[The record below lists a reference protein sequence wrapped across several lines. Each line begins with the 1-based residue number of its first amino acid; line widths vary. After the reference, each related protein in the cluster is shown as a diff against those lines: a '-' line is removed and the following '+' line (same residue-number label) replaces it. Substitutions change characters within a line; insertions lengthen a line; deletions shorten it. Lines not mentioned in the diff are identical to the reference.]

1 MNDPT
6 LNENVN
12 QNNND
17 EPTASGS
24 AAQPGGEVHPPQSM
38 TDTPIPPQPT
48 AGAPIPPQSAPEGT
62 SPYAYDAERSP
73 HSALRSPLSPTY
85 PYAQSAEKSPLSAL
99 RSPLSVTR
107 TDYLFAGGFL
117 LLCIAVVAM
126 GLFGAFNL
134 GFTVSYG
141 ALFLALTAY
150 LKRPGVSPGP
160 FGCVCGAL
168 ALATTS
174 VFFLCANFQ
183 LKFFACVSILC
194 LSSVWFY
201 SLSGRTEEKGDLG
214 LVKNLF
220 EHTAGSTVAHFGESW
235 RGLLF
240 SGDRK
245 TVGKAL
251 VGVLCALP
259 VAIAAVALLVKAD
272 GAFEALTLSLLDR
285 SFWLILKIGMGLFAG
300 VFVIAFALAMRKTEP
315 QTQKEPSPG
324 RLDAVYAVAFTAVLC
339 LCYCFYL
346 FSQLAYFFD
355 AFRGLIPPEYDFSFS
370 DYARQGFFELC
381 WIAGINFTVVFA
393 VLLLAKPK
401 DGRLHPVL
409 KGTCTFICLFTLLV
423 IATAIAKMVMYI
435 KEYGMTELRVGTGAF
450 MCFIVAVFIAL
461 TLRLYLPKVRVL
473 RVALIGAA
481 CTVLLLGAGNYDGF
495 IASYN
500 DKTVYAENPGDSA
513 VDELRDLGPDGVPY
527 IVKLAENDNPMVAKR
542 ADEVLYDLCYDYYGY
557 DYDFDS
563 AGTRTDS
570 FAPVY
575 DFSVKTQSGFNH
587 YNLPVAK
594 AYKALDAYFT
604 GDRPLRDAVTD
615 RLTELTTAPP
625 VSTTEGETEP

>member
-1 MNDPT
+1 MNET
-6 LNENVN
+6 QTNENAIRNGTVN
-12 QNNND
+12 K
-17 EPTASGS
+17 
-24 AAQPGGEVHPPQSM
+24 
-38 TDTPIPPQPT
+38 PIT
-48 AGAPIPPQSAPEGT
+48 AGPEARQSAPQPQAVPGA
-62 SPYAYDAERSP
+62 P
-73 HSALRSPLSPTY
+73 Y
-85 PYAQSAEKSPLSAL
+85 PYAPNAGGFSAAPAVQKEAFPVGG
-99 RSPLSVTR
+99 R
-107 TDYLFAGGFL
+107 DYMFAGGFL
-117 LLCIAVVAM
+117 LLCVAVVAM

-134 GFTVSYG
+134 GFTVSYA
-141 ALFLALTAY
+141 ALFLALSAY
-150 LKRPGVSPGP
+150 LKRPDVTPGA

-174 VFFLCANFQ
+174 VFFLSANFQ
-183 LKFFACVSILC
+183 LKFFACVSIIC

-201 SLSGRTEEKGDLG
+201 TLSGRKEEKGDLG
-214 LVKNLF
+214 LLKNLV
-220 EHTAGSTVAHFGESW
+220 EHTAGSTAQHFGESW

-240 SGDRK
+240 SGNRK

-259 VAIAAVALLVKAD
+259 VAVAAVALLVKAD

-285 SFWLILKIGMGLFAG
+285 SLILILKIGMGLFAG
-300 VFVIAFALAMRKTEP
+300 VFVIAFALAMKKTDPETRKDP
-315 QTQKEPSPG
+315 APG
-324 RLDAVYAVAFTAVLC
+324 KLDAVYAAAFTAVLC

-355 AFRGLIPPEYDFSFS
+355 AFRGLIPAEYDFSFS

-381 WIAGINFTVVFA
+381 WIAGINFVVVFA
-393 VLLLAKPK
+393 VLILARPK
-401 DGRLHPVL
+401 NGRLHPVL

-423 IATAIAKMVMYI
+423 IATAVAKMVMYI

-450 MCFIVAVFIAL
+450 MCFIVAVFVAL

-473 RVALIGAA
+473 RAALIGAA

-500 DKTVYAENPGDSA
+500 AKTIYAENPGDSA

-527 IVKLAENDNPMVAKR
+527 IVALTKNADPKVAKR
-542 ADEVLYDLCYDYYGY
+542 ADEALYDLCYDYYGY

-570 FAPVY
+570 FAPIY
-575 DFSVKTQSGFNH
+575 DFSVKTQSGFNR
-587 YNLPVAK
+587 YNVPVAK
-594 AYKALDAYFT
+594 AYEALDAYFT
-604 GDRPLRDAVTD
+604 GDAPLRDAVTD
-615 RLTELTTAPP
+615 RLPELNTVP
-625 VSTTEGETEP
+625 VPTTEGATEP

>member
-1 MNDPT
+1 MNETPI
-6 LNENVN
+6 NENGVN
-12 QNNND
+12 HND
-17 EPTASGS
+17 INEPIITES
-24 AAQPGGEVHPPQSM
+24 AAQQSA
-38 TDTPIPPQPT
+38 TPQPS
-48 AGAPIPPQSAPEGT
+48 AGEPQPMPQPVPDGF
-62 SPYAYDAERSP
+62 
-73 HSALRSPLSPTY
+73 Y
-85 PYAQSAEKSPLSAL
+85 PYANSTQKTPNSEL
-99 RSPLSVTR
+99 RTPNYSRSELRTPNSRAFPVTR

-117 LLCIAVVAM
+117 LLCVAVVAM

-141 ALFLALTAY
+141 ALFLALSAY

-160 FGCVCGAL
+160 FGCACGVL

-183 LKFFACVSILC
+183 LKFFACVSIIC

-201 SLSGRTEEKGDLG
+201 TLSGRKEEKGDLG
-214 LVKNLF
+214 LLKNLM
-220 EHTAGSTVAHFGESW
+220 EHTAGSTARHFGESW

-240 SGDRK
+240 TGDRK

-251 VGVLCALP
+251 VGVLCAVP
-259 VAIAAVALLVKAD
+259 VAVVAIALLVKAD

-285 SFWLILKIGMGLFAG
+285 SFLLILKIGMGLFAG
-300 VFVIAFALAMRKTEP
+300 VFVIAFALAMKKTEP
-315 QTQKEPSPG
+315 EPRRDPAPG
-324 RLDAVYAVAFTAVLC
+324 RLDAVYAAAFTSVLC

-355 AFRGLIPPEYDFSFS
+355 AFRGLIPAEYDFSFS

-381 WIAGINFTVVFA
+381 WIAGINFVVVFA
-393 VLLLAKPK
+393 VLGLSKPK
-401 DGRLHPVL
+401 NGKLHPVL

-423 IATAIAKMVMYI
+423 IATAVAKMVMYI

-450 MCFIVAVFIAL
+450 MCFIVAVFVAL

-481 CTVLLLGAGNYDGF
+481 CTVLALGAGNYDGF

-500 DKTVYAENPGDSA
+500 ARTIYAENPGYSA

-527 IVKLAENDNPMVAKR
+527 IVKLTEDPNPKVATR
-542 ADEVLYDLCYDYYGY
+542 ADEVLYDLCYDYYEY

-563 AGTRTDS
+563 AGTRS
-570 FAPVY
+570 SSWAPIF
-575 DFSVKTQSGFNH
+575 DFSVKTQSGFNRW
-587 YNLPVAK
+587 NIPVAK
-594 AYKALDAYFT
+594 AYEALDAYFT
-604 GDRPLRDAVTD
+604 GDAPLRDAVAD
-615 RLTELTTAPP
+615 RLTEPTTAPP
-625 VSTTEGETEP
+625 VPTTEGATEP